1 MTQQELQRRYK
12 EVARDIVDRV
22 EEMERRDAEVTG
34 EIEKLRE
41 ARELEIKVW
50 KKMREAKD

>member
-1 MTQQELQRRYK
+1 MAPQELQRRYK
-12 EVARDIVDRV
+12 AVAREIVERV

-50 KKMREAKD
+50 KKMREARD